1 LQSQQKFRIETRTW
15 LEQNCPESMR
25 TSMVQEEVVWG
36 GRNAEF
42 ANSDSEIWLQ
52 RMAEK
57 GWTCPTWPA
66 QYGGGGLDKDQTIVL
81 GEELARINARPALTS
96 FGISMLGPVLL
107 EYGNHQQKQEHI
119 PKIVRGEIRWCQGYS
134 EPGSGSDLA
143 SLSTKAE
150 LQGDNYL
157 INGSKVWT
165 SYADKADWIFCL
177 VRTDFDVPKHS
188 GISFILFDMAS
199 EGISTKPIQLISGSS
214 PFCETFFDDV
224 KAPASNLVG
233 RLNEGWTIAKR
244 LLQHE
249 RTMISGFGLSAGQSD
264 NGGTTSTISSLE
276 GTAMH
281 YRGDSKKLSDPVL
294 RDQIA
299 RFKIDA
305 DAFAHTSRRSVEE
318 SKQGHGPNA
327 TSSMLKNYGCELNK
341 RRYELMLQAIGSQ
354 GLGWEGEGFND
365 EELQLTREWLRSK
378 ANSIEGGTSEVQL
391 NIIAKRVLGLPDIL
405 SLAQK

>member
-1 LQSQQKFRIETRTW
+1 
-15 LEQNCPESMR
+15 
-25 TSMVQEEVVWG
+25 MVQEEVVWG

-224 KAPASNLVG
+224 KAPAGNLVG

-264 NGGTTSTISSLE
+264 NGSTTSTISSLE
-276 GTAMH
+276 VTAMH

-318 SKQGHGPNA
+318 SKHGHGPNA